1 MPTESDSPASLR
13 AAIERFARP
22 SSTSLAILE
31 RAAERRTLDKGEH
44 LLREGEAAHHVAFV
58 ESGLLRYYYLSN
70 DGTEHT
76 GQFFFPGAFVSD
88 VASLVLKRPAQ
99 QNIDALEPTLVRLIP
114 YPTLLELYDADP
126 AFERFGR
133 RLFQEVMAFSQLRT
147 ASFLLRSAEERYLDL
162 VEHRPKVIESVPLY
176 QVASYLGVTP
186 EALSRIRA
194 RIGRSNRSG

>member
-1 MPTESDSPASLR
+1 MPNEFSPPASLR
-13 AAIERFARP
+13 AAVERFARP
-22 SSTSLAILE
+22 SATSFALLE
-31 RAAERRTLDKGEH
+31 QAAERRALVKGEY
-44 LLREGEAAHHVAFV
+44 LLREGDAARHVAFV
-58 ESGLLRYYYLSN
+58 ESGLLRYFYLSK
-70 DGTEHT
+70 DGSEHT

-99 QNIDALEPTLVRLIP
+99 QNIDALEPTVVRLIP
-114 YPTLLELYDADP
+114 YPTLLELYDTDP

-147 ASFLLRSAEERYLDL
+147 ASFLLQSAEERYLSL
-162 VEHRPKVIESVPLY
+162 LEHRPKVIESVPLY

-194 RIGRSNRSG
+194 RISRSDRS